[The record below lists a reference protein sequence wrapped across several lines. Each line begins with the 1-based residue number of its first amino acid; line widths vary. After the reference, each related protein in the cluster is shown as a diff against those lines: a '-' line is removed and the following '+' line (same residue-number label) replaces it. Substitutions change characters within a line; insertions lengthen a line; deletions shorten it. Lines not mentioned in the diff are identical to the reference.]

1 MGFSDR
7 IVNTLIRPKEAVE
20 SISKEPLIEEAVMIV
35 GVYAL
40 FSAMATYV
48 QSTKMVIITEGV
60 SSMNPELAG
69 IIGVLFAIIF
79 AFITWFVLAGIIHT
93 ISLALGGSGKFY
105 PDMMVLIGFA
115 MLPLIF
121 SGIISAVLISTA
133 QTSTVTIS
141 LADPSTSQPLIREI
155 QSSMPY
161 LVSTIINSITWAW
174 CLGIIYIG
182 LQSCQ
187 RLSKGKALAVV
198 AIPLALMLIMTYGLR

>member
-40 FSAMATYV
+40 FSAMAAYV
-48 QSTKMVIITEGV
+48 QSTKTVIIMEGA
-60 SSMNPELAG
+60 SPINPELAG
-69 IIGVLFAIIF
+69 TIGIVSAIIF
-79 AFITWFVLAGIIHT
+79 AFITWLVLAGIIHT

-105 PDMMVLIGFA
+105 PQMMVLTGFA

-121 SGIISAVLISTA
+121 SSIIGAALISTA

-141 LADPSTSQPLIREI
+141 LANPSASQNVIRAI

-174 CLGIIYIG
+174 CMGIIYLG

-198 AIPLALMLIMTYGLR
+198 AIPIALMLIMTYGLR